1 MRCVLLLRGINVGGK
16 NKVSMAALKQVLS
29 DAGFTEVSTL
39 LQSGNVV
46 LESPDSEEETLSVA
60 RKVFTERF
68 GFSCGILLRD
78 SAQFSALLAEKP
90 FSMEEIERAEAAD
103 PAVEHRY
110 VYFLPCMP
118 DRTRPAAL
126 PEDGDRIFISEREI
140 HLLCAQSIRLSRTAA
155 RLTAAFPDA
164 TVRNWNTV
172 EKIAENMR

>member
-1 MRCVLLLRGINVGGK
+1 MRFVLLLRGINVGGK
-16 NKVSMAALKQVLS
+16 NKVPMPALKQALS
-29 DAGFTEVSTL
+29 DAGFTEVITL

-46 LESPDSEEETLSVA
+46 LESPCSEEETLSVA
-60 RKVFTERF
+60 RKALAERF
-68 GFSCGILLRD
+68 GFSCGMLIRE
-78 SAQFSALLAEKP
+78 SAQFNALLGEKP

-118 DRTRPAAL
+118 DRTRLAAL
-126 PEDGDRIFISEREI
+126 PEDGDRIFLGVREI

-172 EKIAENMR
+172 EKIAEIIR